1 MTESES
7 WWTDEQK
14 ATYIAFIGEGAEEE
28 SQDPITKVCEH
39 IIFESSSKGMGRK
52 RKSPVIVEMVR
63 YAGRCRIV
71 REDGSH
77 GIDGIASEVLGNTVL
92 PQKATETFLKRLRR
106 L

>member
-1 MTESES
+1 MIERELS
-7 WWTDEQK
+7 
-14 ATYIAFIGEGAEEE
+14 EEE
-28 SQDPITKVCEH
+28 QAIFIDFLHNQGDETDFKDPIGRNCEH
-39 IIFESSSKGMGRK
+39 VIFESSSKGMGRK